1 MAAALNIGP
10 RTIRT
15 PRLEGSGGAFMLTRG
30 EPRYQQ
36 MNGRHYVVG
45 RGAAYEHPTAV
56 DACKHR
62 DELLNAER
70 AARRGRKD
78 AARAAYLDAPPVQT
92 DLKVGDRV
100 YFTEAGRRTEG
111 RVAEIG
117 RRAISVLDDAGNTWL
132 RLPGVLARV

>member
-1 MAAALNIGP
+1 MPGASFIFLPHALCPATPRSGGKTPMAAALNIGP

-78 AARAAYLDAPPVQT
+78 AARAAYLDAPPVQ
-92 DLKVGDRV
+92 DR
-100 YFTEAGRRTEG
+100 
-111 RVAEIG
+111 
-117 RRAISVLDDAGNTWL
+117 
-132 RLPGVLARV
+132 